1 MTELNKNDW
10 IIEADNSIKNV
21 LANALQNVKNGSWD
35 ENQITT
41 NALNAIGRL
50 GKNLKWESQNQSTV
64 WESYKQR
71 GKAETASGDVLFFI
85 KVNLSNKV
93 TLEGVIYYEAK
104 KMYLNER
111 LEPTGYSAFDCN
123 QLHRILWHSC
133 HTNILLYDVS
143 LTSSTSDEHQVHS
156 VGSFAL
162 PAPFVYSLLDG
173 SSRFNSQQSKE
184 LPGLGKPWANFLA
197 DNFSGFGLD
206 YHPEIVGFAK
216 RYISTKHPLLPENI
230 VIATTSKTSEIE
242 PELDRRIINSNLYIP
257 SSEYVG
263 RDDIHHTDD

>member
-64 WESYKQR
+64 WESYKQK
-71 GKAETASGDVLFFI
+71 GKAETDSGDVLFFI
-85 KVNLSNKV
+85 NVILSNEV

-111 LEPTGYSAFDCN
+111 LEPTGYSAFDYN
-123 QLHRILWHSC
+123 QLHRILWHSNY
-133 HTNILLYDVS
+133 TNILLYDVS
-143 LTSSTSDEHQVHS
+143 LTSSTNDECPARS

-162 PAPFVYSLLDG
+162 PAHFVYSLQDG

-184 LPGLGKPWANFLA
+184 LQGLGKPWANFLA

-206 YHPEIVGFAK
+206 YHPEIVEFAK

-230 VIATTSKTSEIE
+230 VIATTSKTPEIE
-242 PELDRRIINSNLYIP
+242 PELDRRIINSDLYIP

-263 RDDIHHTDD
+263 RDDIHHTDN